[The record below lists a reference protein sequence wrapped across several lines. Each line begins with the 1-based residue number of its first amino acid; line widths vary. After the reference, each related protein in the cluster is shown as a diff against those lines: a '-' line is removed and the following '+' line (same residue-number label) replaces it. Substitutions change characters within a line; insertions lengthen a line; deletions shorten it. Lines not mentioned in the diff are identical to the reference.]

1 MKTKIFTKKGFT
13 LIELLVVVLIIG
25 ILAAIAVPQYQK
37 AVAKSKFATL
47 KNNVKAIYEAEKAYH
62 LAIGSYTTN
71 LNNLDIT
78 ITANNCYVA
87 FGGEAAG
94 YYAFCN
100 TSIAGGSISYLMWFD
115 SYTQPSCVAGSGS
128 DRNHIVHQICKDE
141 TGRTSPS
148 NCNDYGGCNYHPN

>member
-1 MKTKIFTKKGFT
+1 MNKKAFT

-47 KNNVKAIYEAEKAYH
+47 KNNVKAIYQAEKVYH
-62 LAIGSYTTN
+62 LANNSYTTN
-71 LNNLDIT
+71 LNDLDVDIT
-78 ITANNCYVA
+78 TNNCGVS
-87 FGGEAAG
+87 FGGSYAG
-94 YYAFCN
+94 YYAGCS
-100 TSIAGGSISYLMWFD
+100 TTIAGGSISYLMWFD
-115 SYTQPSCVAGSGS
+115 SYTKPSCGANSGS

-141 TGRTSPS
+141 TGLTSPS